1 MSSKPNFAKIKN
13 QGAKNISITPLK
25 NQIKISNKQ
34 PKTKRE
40 TGLQSKKPHNAPEP
54 KNKMDIKKFTKKFSA
69 KTSKRGSDDS
79 KKMKKA
85 INLTENERN
94 ELKKEIKEEIEDS
107 ILKGVKNAEMNIIS
121 SLNNGFSFLGSLF
134 NKSYEEFLKN
144 KDKGINEGNSIN
156 SFDIIYNNQ
165 NAGSSKISHNNSDN
179 SRKGIS
185 KDSMELTSNKNSD
198 NPGKGSSSSE
208 SKNEKVI
215 PYGQGKLITSNNA
228 YSANDTINIKLRG
241 TNKK

>member
-13 QGAKNISITPLK
+13 QVAKNISITPLK

-69 KTSKRGSDDS
+69 KTSRRVFEDS

-134 NKSYEEFLKN
+134 SKSYEEFLKN

-156 SFDIIYNNQ
+156 SFDIISNNQ

-228 YSANDTINIKLRG
+228 YSANDINLRG
-241 TNKK
+241 TIILFY

>member
-13 QGAKNISITPLK
+13 QGDKNISITPLK

-54 KNKMDIKKFTKKFSA
+54 KNKMDIKKFTKKFSP
-69 KTSKRGSDDS
+69 KTSRRVSEDS

-107 ILKGVKNAEMNIIS
+107 ILKGVKNSETNIISSLKNAETNIIS

-156 SFDIIYNNQ
+156 SFDIISNNQ

-185 KDSMELTSNKNSD
+185 KTAWN
-198 NPGKGSSSSE
+198 
-208 SKNEKVI
+208 
-215 PYGQGKLITSNNA
+215 
-228 YSANDTINIKLRG
+228 
-241 TNKK
+241 

>member
-13 QGAKNISITPLK
+13 QGDKNISITPLK

-54 KNKMDIKKFTKKFSA
+54 KNKMDIKKFTKKFSP
-69 KTSKRGSDDS
+69 KTSRRVSEDS

-107 ILKGVKNAEMNIIS
+107 ILKGVKNSETNIISSLKNAETNIISSLKNAETNIIS

-156 SFDIIYNNQ
+156 SFDIISNNQ

-185 KDSMELTSNKNSD
+185 KTAWN
-198 NPGKGSSSSE
+198 
-208 SKNEKVI
+208 
-215 PYGQGKLITSNNA
+215 
-228 YSANDTINIKLRG
+228 
-241 TNKK
+241 

>member
-13 QGAKNISITPLK
+13 QGDKNISITPLK

-156 SFDIIYNNQ
+156 SFDIISNNQ

-228 YSANDTINIKLRG
+228 YSAMILLILI
-241 TNKK
+241 

>member
-1 MSSKPNFAKIKN
+1 
-13 QGAKNISITPLK
+13 
-25 NQIKISNKQ
+25 
-34 PKTKRE
+34 
-40 TGLQSKKPHNAPEP
+40 
-54 KNKMDIKKFTKKFSA
+54 MDIKKFTKKFSA
-69 KTSKRGSDDS
+69 KTSRRGSDDS

-94 ELKKEIKEEIEDS
+94 ELKKEIKEIEDS

-134 NKSYEEFLKN
+134 GKSYEEFLKN

-215 PYGQGKLITSNNA
+215 PYGQGNLITSNNV
-228 YSANDTINIKLRG
+228 IVPMIQLILI
-241 TNKK
+241 